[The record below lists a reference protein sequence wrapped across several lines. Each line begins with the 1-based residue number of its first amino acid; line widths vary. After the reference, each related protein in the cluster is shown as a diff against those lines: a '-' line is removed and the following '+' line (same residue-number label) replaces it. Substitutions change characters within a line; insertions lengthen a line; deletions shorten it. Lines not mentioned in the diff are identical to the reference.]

1 MFMNIYIYI
10 YINVYHCICFHIYI
24 INVQMKKKRNV
35 VFLTLNYVEKI
46 CNDYG
51 FHSFIKHD
59 LWFPYEM
66 KCL

>member
-1 MFMNIYIYI
+1 MNIYIYI
-10 YINVYHCICFHIYI
+10 YINVYQFICFHIYA
-24 INVQMKKKRNV
+24 INVQMKKNNI

-46 CNDYG
+46 SNDYG

-59 LWFPYEM
+59 LCFPYKM